1 MANMIMASSKTLI
14 PPPSPSP
21 PKPKFQFPHLSLP
34 KFPSPQVPKLPLPLS
49 SSLKT
54 LTAIAAASLASAP
67 PSLAEEFEKAALFD
81 FDLTLPIVMAEF
93 LFLMFA
99 LDKLYYSPLGKVMDD
114 RDAMIK
120 EQLAGV
126 KDSSEELKQ
135 LEEQAE
141 AMMRAARAEIAAAL
155 NKAQKEAQ
163 EELEVKLAEGKM
175 KVEKELEEALENLEK
190 EQAETIKYL
199 DAQIKAL
206 SEDIVKKV
214 IPA

>member
-34 KFPSPQVPKLPLPLS
+34 KFPTPQVPKLPLPLS
-49 SSLKT
+49 TSLKT
-54 LTAIAAASLASAP
+54 LTAIAAASLATAP

-81 FDLTLPIVMAEF
+81 FDLTLPIIMAEF
-93 LFLMFA
+93 LFLMFT

-120 EQLAGV
+120 EQLASV
-126 KDSSEELKQ
+126 KDTSEELKQ

-141 AMMRAARAEIAAAL
+141 AMMRAAR
-155 NKAQKEAQ
+155 
-163 EELEVKLAEGKM
+163 GG
-175 KVEKELEEALENLEK
+175 
-190 EQAETIKYL
+190 
-199 DAQIKAL
+199 D
-206 SEDIVKKV
+206 
-214 IPA
+214 PPPH